1 MTIFGLGNPGPRYAP
16 TRHNIGFMTV
26 DTVARRLGVRFH
38 HLPGRFLARAHYANT
53 DIFLVKPLLYMNESG
68 VVVKEQLT
76 AQPDEFLVVVD
87 DFALPFGQLRLR
99 PKGSDGGHK
108 GLASIIYHLNRTDFP
123 RLRIGIGLPQGMDA
137 VQYVLSP
144 FTPEETQLL
153 PEILKRAADACL
165 SVVTDGIE
173 KTMNLINAPTPQ
185 HLSTT
190 TAPPENLK

>member
-1 MTIFGLGNPGPRYAP
+1 
-16 TRHNIGFMTV
+16 MTV

-38 HLPGRFLARAHYANT
+38 HLPGRFLARARYAST

-68 VVVKEQLT
+68 VVVREQLT

-108 GLASIIYHLNRTDFP
+108 GLASIIYHLKRTDFP